1 MNVSFVV
8 ISWMERLVQIYR
20 EQSTANSVHIVAG
33 LNPNPS
39 ETILTQWIL
48 KVKEGRVGK
57 TGVRSQ
63 NPEED

>member
-1 MNVSFVV
+1 MNVYFVI
-8 ISWMERLVQIYR
+8 ISWMEKLAQIYF

-48 KVKEGRVGK
+48 KVKGGRVEGQK
-57 TGVRSQ
+57 KQHQSK
-63 NPEED
+63 NAP